1 MTSLEP
7 SPSALG
13 DLYDRFG
20 ALAYR
25 LALSITGDPAV
36 AERVVSEAFAATW
49 REGPAA
55 GTGEEVG
62 AVSSS
67 QFFSSVMRAVRSRAV
82 RHRAPRI
89 DPDFSFVE
97 RAQAE
102 GRPGQEAAVT
112 SALDALPEGQR
123 IVLVLAYFGGLG
135 VDAIAAK
142 VHQPIS
148 SVKASLQAALQHLR
162 SALTDRG
169 GVTV

>member
-1 MTSLEP
+1 MTALEP

-13 DLYDRFG
+13 ELYDRFG

-25 LALSITGDPAV
+25 LALSITTDSVV
-36 AERVVSEAFAATW
+36 AEHVVSEAFAATW
-49 REGPAA
+49 REGA
-55 GTGEEVG
+55 GARAGAG
-62 AVSSS
+62 AVSSG
-67 QFFSSVMRAVRSRAV
+67 QFFSSVMRAVRSRAMQ
-82 RHRAPRI
+82 HRAHGV
-89 DPDFSFVE
+89 DPDFAFVE
-97 RAQAE
+97 RARTE
-102 GRPGQEAAVT
+102 GRQGQEAAIT

-123 IVLVLAYFGGLG
+123 SVLVMAYFGGLG
-135 VDAIAAK
+135 VEAIAAK